1 MSDLDARL
9 EHALADR
16 YAVERQIGRGGMA
29 IVYLARDLRHGRRV
43 ALKVLAPEL
52 AQALGP
58 ERFLREIDIASQLS
72 HPRIVPLLDSGAADG
87 LLFYAMPFVEGESLR
102 QRLDREKQLPVDD
115 AVEIARQ
122 AAAALVYAHAN
133 GIVHRDVKPENIL
146 LSGGEALVADFGIA
160 RAVTAAGGSR
170 LTESGIALGTPLY
183 MSPEQASGETNVDAR
198 SDVYS
203 LACVLYEMLAGEPPF
218 TGPTAQAIT
227 ARKLSHTAP
236 NVALLRDSVPSTIGD
251 AVRTALAP
259 VPADRYAT
267 AAQFAEALRPR
278 GATAPSQR
286 RESGAG
292 GGARRW
298 QPALWVMLGAVG
310 ALLATF
316 AVRQWPGRE
325 IPEPSALV
333 RMTGAL
339 PPDVTVT
346 RGPGYNA
353 SSVALSPDGR
363 TLVIAGTS
371 ASGQLLY
378 QRPLDRLEA
387 TPLAGTEGGSSPF
400 FSADGA
406 WIGFFADGRLRRIP
420 AGGGAAADITA
431 LSGYL
436 GGASWGSD
444 DRIVFTTGFNGP
456 VYAVNAAGGEVDT
469 LTRVEAEE
477 TGHSQPEIL
486 PNGRT
491 LLFESRGRI
500 HALDVASGRRAVLA
514 EGSSPRYASTG
525 HLILSRGT
533 VLLAAPFDPARLEL
547 TGPPVPLVEGVA
559 SDGIGQ
565 VHYTI
570 SRNGTL
576 AYLPGA
582 TTHALVLVDE
592 NGKERFVTDQPLA
605 FQNPQF
611 SPDGGRLAVATSRR
625 LNEGSDIWI
634 HELRTGAASRLTFE
648 GGRAPV
654 WTPDGAAVT
663 FSKLGGRQGIYT
675 KATDG
680 RGDAEL
686 VLAVNDFHWLIG
698 WTPDGRTLAFGALE
712 PTKDG
717 TSVSSISSLTAG
729 QTSRVVGPGS
739 VWGGRLSPDGRWL
752 AYYTMESGR
761 FQVYA
766 TPFPGGRARWLI
778 SEDGGR
784 DPSWGPNGTEIYYR
798 SGDRLLAA
806 RIDTAAGVRVLE
818 RRLVVAPFRPPLYD
832 DYDVHPNGRTIA
844 LVRPRDESMRDI
856 VLVLDWFTEVRRAA
870 ER

>member
-1 MSDLDARL
+1 MPDLDARL
-9 EHALADR
+9 ERALADR

-29 IVYLARDLRHGRRV
+29 VVYLARDLRHGRRV

-58 ERFLREIDIASQLS
+58 ERFLREIEIASQLS

-115 AVEIARQ
+115 ALEIARQ
-122 AAAALVYAHAN
+122 VAAALAYAH
-133 GIVHRDVKPENIL
+133 GQGVVHRDVKPENIL
-146 LSGGEALVADFGIA
+146 LHGGEALVADFGIA

-170 LTESGIALGTPLY
+170 LTESGIALGTPVY
-183 MSPEQASGETNVDAR
+183 MSPEQASGETEVDAR

-227 ARKLSHTAP
+227 ARKLSHHAP
-236 NVALLRDSVPSTIGD
+236 DVALLRESVPSTVGD

-267 AAQFAEALRPR
+267 VTQFAEALRLK
-278 GATAPSQR
+278 GATLLAQR
-286 RESGAG
+286 REPGAG
-292 GGARRW
+292 GWRKWER
-298 QPALWVMLGAVG
+298 ALWLMLGAVV
-310 ALLATF
+310 ALIVTF
-316 AVRQWPGRE
+316 AAQQWAGRD
-325 IPEPSALV
+325 EPDAPALV
-333 RMTGAL
+333 RMTGTL
-339 PPDVTVT
+339 PPGVKVT

-363 TLVIAGTS
+363 MLVMAGTS
-371 ASGQLLY
+371 ASGQQLY
-378 QRPLDRLEA
+378 QRPIDRLEA

-400 FSADGA
+400 FSVDGS
-406 WIGFFADGRLRRIP
+406 WIGFYADGRLRRIP
-420 AGGGAAADITA
+420 AGGGAAVDMAT
-431 LSGYL
+431 LPGWL
-436 GGASWGSD
+436 GGASWGPD

-456 VYAVNAAGGEVDT
+456 VYAVDAGGGDAEEV
-469 LTRVEAEE
+469 TRVERDE

-486 PNGRT
+486 PDGRT

-500 HALDVASGRRAVLA
+500 HALDLASGRRAALV

-547 TGPPVPLVEGVA
+547 TGPAVPLVEGVA
-559 SDGIGQ
+559 SDGTGQ
-565 VHYTI
+565 VHYAI
-570 SRNGTL
+570 SRSGTL

-582 TTHALVLVDE
+582 TTHALVLTE
-592 NGKERFVTDQPLA
+592 GNGNERLVTDQPLS

-611 SPDGGRLAVATSRR
+611 SPDGRRLAVATGRR
-625 LNEGSDIWI
+625 FGEPTDIWV

-654 WTPDGAAVT
+654 WTPDGTAVT
-663 FSKLGGRQGIYT
+663 FSKLGQQQGIYT
-675 KATDG
+675 KAADG

-686 VLAVNDFHWLIG
+686 LLAVNEFHWLVG

-712 PTKDG
+712 HAREG
-717 TSVSSISSLTAG
+717 VSVSSISSLTAG
-729 QTSRVVGPGS
+729 QTSRVVGPGAI
-739 VWGGRLSPDGRWL
+739 WGGRLSPDGRWL
-752 AYYTMESGR
+752 AYYTLESGR
-761 FQVYA
+761 FEVYV
-766 TPFPGGRARWLI
+766 TPFPGGAARWLI
-778 SEDGGR
+778 SEEGGR
-784 DPSWGPNGTEIYYR
+784 DPTWWPDGPEIYYR
-798 SGDRLLAA
+798 NGDRLMAA
-806 RIDTAAGVRVLE
+806 RIDTAAGVRVLG
-818 RRLVVAPFRPPLYD
+818 RRLVLAPFSPPLYD
-832 DYDVHPNGRTIA
+832 DYDIHPDGRTLA
-844 LVRPRDESMRDI
+844 FVRPRDEFGRDI

-870 ER
+870 GR